1 MSGFT
6 YSANGGTQERREVI
20 ALEMENNLK
29 LHFKPKLS
37 ALLRWGKDQKEFNL
51 LLHTFLGPLSHFFFS
66 YFDFVGP
73 HIRLGNIVWIWEGNG
88 PVCGNS

>member
-37 ALLRWGKDQKEFNL
+37 ALLRWGTDQKEFNL
-51 LLHTFLGPLSHFFFS
+51 LVHPFLGQLSFS
-66 YFDFVGP
+66 
-73 HIRLGNIVWIWEGNG
+73 HTLILLGRTLDWEILSGYG
-88 PVCGNS
+88 RQWSSLWQQ

>member
-37 ALLRWGKDQKEFNL
+37 ALLHWGKEFNL
-51 LLHTFLGPLSHFFFS
+51 LAHTFLGQLSFS
-66 YFDFVGP
+66 P
-73 HIRLGNIVWIWEGNG
+73 ALILLGHTLDWEILTGIWEGNG
-88 PVCGNS
+88 PVCGSNS